1 MKATLFFVLILGHVL
16 TPSQCDGDVRL
27 RVIRQEKYNG
37 CGSDFIGA
45 DMRVIYRL
53 LNKSDHAIYVFGL
66 SSDEL
71 FDPTGYVVRFDPK
84 TQKWLYPTG
93 DNKPIPWKDRSI
105 LDKSAK
111 IIEPGKS
118 IEFDA
123 CHSTRETKVIFAR
136 IVASTTYLMATNQ
149 AKYVQTGIFL
159 ANKASGGYA
168 AVAPERAS
176 QVCW

>member
-1 MKATLFFVLILGHVL
+1 
-16 TPSQCDGDVRL
+16 
-27 RVIRQEKYNG
+27 
-37 CGSDFIGA
+37 
-45 DMRVIYRL
+45 MRVIYRL
-53 LNKSDHAIYVFGL
+53 LDKSDHAIHVFGL

-71 FDPTGYVVRFDPK
+71 FVPTGYVVRFDPK

-105 LDKSAK
+105 LDKSAM

-136 IVASTTYLMATNQ
+136 TIYVACDPKMEPREITSD
-149 AKYVQTGIFL
+149 KYNIL
-159 ANKASGGYA
+159 RLK
-168 AVAPERAS
+168 
-176 QVCW
+176 